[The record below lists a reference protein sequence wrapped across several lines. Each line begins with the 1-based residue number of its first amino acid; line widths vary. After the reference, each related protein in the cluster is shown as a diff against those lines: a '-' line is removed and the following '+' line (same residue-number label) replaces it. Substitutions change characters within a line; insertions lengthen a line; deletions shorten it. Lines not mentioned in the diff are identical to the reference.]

1 MTISFRVI
9 ARRPRDGRKEDSSYF
24 GEQLTIGRL
33 SPSRGHGGARRAKS
47 DHNAAMQ
54 RAAMRRLA
62 LDSRRPR
69 MRALQVFALAASLGE
84 TFSDKV
90 HVSAIWAERDG
101 KWLYVFSQE
110 SSAR

>member
-1 MTISFRVI
+1 
-9 ARRPRDGRKEDSSYF
+9 
-24 GEQLTIGRL
+24 
-33 SPSRGHGGARRAKS
+33 
-47 DHNAAMQ
+47 
-54 RAAMRRLA
+54 
-62 LDSRRPR
+62 
-69 MRALQVFALAASLGE
+69 MRALQVFELAASLGE